1 MMKTGSTLIKLAKH
15 KVDSVQMLIS
25 AAERTREDIERK
37 KGDLLVSEKRERTR
51 AEADPGMMGHWVA
64 YSQVLVAQRANLE
77 ASLVGVEEQL
87 EALRGDLQAA
97 FEQQKKFEML
107 EERRVSRT
115 NTSKAKREQAFLDE
129 AALIRAARRNIA

>member
-1 MMKTGSTLIKLAKH
+1 MKTGSTLIKLAKH

-37 KGDLLVSEKRERTR
+37 KGDLLISEKRERAR
-51 AEADPGMMGHWVA
+51 AEADPAMMSHWVA

-97 FEQQKKFEML
+97 FEEQKKFEML

-115 NTSKAKREQAFLDE
+115 NASKAKREQAFLDE
-129 AALIRAARRNIA
+129 AAMIRAAKRNTA

>member
-1 MMKTGSTLIKLAKH
+1 MKTGSTLIKLAKH

-37 KGDLLVSEKRERTR
+37 KADLLVAEKRERTR
-51 AEADPGMMGHWVA
+51 AEADPAMMGHWVA

-87 EALRGDLQAA
+87 EALRGDMQAA
-97 FEQQKKFEML
+97 FEEQKKFEML

-115 NTSKAKREQAFLDE
+115 NASKAKREQAFLDE
-129 AALIRAARRNIA
+129 AAMIRAAKRHSA

>member
-1 MMKTGSTLIKLAKH
+1 MKTGSTLIKLAKH

-37 KGDLLVSEKRERTR
+37 KADLLVAEKRERAR
-51 AEADPGMMGHWVA
+51 AEADPAMMSHWVA

-97 FEQQKKFEML
+97 FEEQKKFEML

-115 NTSKAKREQAFLDE
+115 NASKAKCEQAFLDE
-129 AALIRAARRNIA
+129 AAMIRAAKRHSA

>member
-1 MMKTGSTLIKLAKH
+1 MKTGSTLIKLAKH

-37 KGDLLVSEKRERTR
+37 KADLLVAEKRERAR
-51 AEADPGMMGHWVA
+51 AEADPAMMSHWVA

-97 FEQQKKFEML
+97 FEEQKKFEML
-107 EERRVSRT
+107 EERRLIRADA
-115 NTSKAKREQAFLDE
+115 SKAKLEQAFLDE
-129 AALIRAARRNIA
+129 AAMIRAAKRHTA

>member
-1 MMKTGSTLIKLAKH
+1 MKTGSTLIKLAKH

-37 KGDLLVSEKRERTR
+37 KGDLLISEKRERTR
-51 AEADPGMMGHWVA
+51 AEADPSMMSHWVA
-64 YSQVLVAQRANLE
+64 YAQVLVAQRANLQ

-97 FEQQKKFEML
+97 FEEQKKFEML

-115 NTSKAKREQAFLDE
+115 NASKAKREQAFLDE
-129 AALIRAARRNIA
+129 AAMIRAAKRNTA

>member
-1 MMKTGSTLIKLAKH
+1 MKTGSTLIKLAKH

-37 KGDLLVSEKRERTR
+37 KADLLVAEKRERAR
-51 AEADPGMMGHWVA
+51 AEADPAMMGHWVA

-77 ASLVGVEEQL
+77 ASLLGVEEQL
-87 EALRGDLQAA
+87 EALRNDLQAA
-97 FEQQKKFEML
+97 FEEQKKFEML

-115 NTSKAKREQAFLDE
+115 NASKAKREQAFLDE
-129 AALIRAARRNIA
+129 AAMIRAAKRQSA

>member
-1 MMKTGSTLIKLAKH
+1 MRTGTTLIKLAKH

-37 KGDLLVSEKRERTR
+37 KADLLVAEKRELAR
-51 AEADPGMMGHWVA
+51 AEADPAMMGHWVA

-87 EALRGDLQAA
+87 EALRGDLQIA
-97 FEQQKKFEML
+97 FEEQKKFEML
-107 EERRVSRT
+107 EERRLSRT
-115 NTSKAKREQAFLDE
+115 KASRGKLEQAFLDE
-129 AALIRAARRNIA
+129 AALIRAAKRHTA

>member
-1 MMKTGSTLIKLAKH
+1 MKTGSTLIKLAKH

-37 KGDLLVSEKRERTR
+37 KADLLVAEKRERAR
-51 AEADPGMMGHWVA
+51 AEADPAMMGHWVA
-64 YSQVLVAQRANLE
+64 YSQVLVAQRANLD

-97 FEQQKKFEML
+97 FEEQKKFEML
-107 EERRVSRT
+107 EERRLSRT
-115 NTSKAKREQAFLDE
+115 NASKAKREQAFLDE
-129 AALIRAARRNIA
+129 AAMIRAAKRHSA

>member
-1 MMKTGSTLIKLAKH
+1 MKTGSTLIKLAKH

-37 KGDLLVSEKRERTR
+37 KADLLVAEKRERAR
-51 AEADPGMMGHWVA
+51 AEADPAMMSHWVA

-87 EALRGDLQAA
+87 EALRSDLQAA
-97 FEQQKKFEML
+97 FEEQKKFEML

-115 NTSKAKREQAFLDE
+115 NATKAKREQAFLDE
-129 AALIRAARRNIA
+129 AAMIRAAKRHTA

>member
-1 MMKTGSTLIKLAKH
+1 MKTGSTLIKLAKH

-37 KGDLLVSEKRERTR
+37 KADLLVAEKRERAR
-51 AEADPGMMGHWVA
+51 AEADPAMMGHWVA
-64 YSQVLVAQRANLE
+64 YSQVLVAQRANLD

-97 FEQQKKFEML
+97 FEEQKKFEML
-107 EERRVSRT
+107 EERRLSRT
-115 NTSKAKREQAFLDE
+115 NASKAKREQAFLDE
-129 AALIRAARRNIA
+129 AAMIRAAKRYSA

>member
-1 MMKTGSTLIKLAKH
+1 MKTGSTLIKLAKH

-37 KGDLLVSEKRERTR
+37 KGDLLISEKRESAR
-51 AEADPGMMGHWVA
+51 AEADPAMMSHWVA
-64 YSQVLVAQRANLE
+64 YSQVLVAQSANLE

-87 EALRGDLQAA
+87 EALRGDLRAA
-97 FEQQKKFEML
+97 FEEQKKFEML

-115 NTSKAKREQAFLDE
+115 KVSKAKREQAFLDE
-129 AALIRAARRNIA
+129 AAMIRAAKRNFA

>member
-1 MMKTGSTLIKLAKH
+1 MKTGSTLIKLAKH

-37 KGDLLVSEKRERTR
+37 KADLLVAEKRERGR
-51 AEADPGMMGHWVA
+51 AEADPAMMGHWVA

-87 EALRGDLQAA
+87 EALRTDLQAA
-97 FEQQKKFEML
+97 FEEQKKFEML

-115 NTSKAKREQAFLDE
+115 NASKAKREQAFLDE
-129 AALIRAARRNIA
+129 AAMIRAAKRHSA

>member
-1 MMKTGSTLIKLAKH
+1 MKTGSTLIKLAKH

-37 KGDLLVSEKRERTR
+37 KSDLLVAEKRERAR
-51 AEADPGMMGHWVA
+51 AEADPAMMGHWVA

-97 FEQQKKFEML
+97 FEEQKKFEML

-115 NTSKAKREQAFLDE
+115 NASKAKREQAFLDE
-129 AALIRAARRNIA
+129 AAMIRAAKRHSA

>member
-1 MMKTGSTLIKLAKH
+1 MKTGSTLIKLAKH

-37 KGDLLVSEKRERTR
+37 KADLLVAEKRERAR
-51 AEADPGMMGHWVA
+51 AEADPAMMSHWVA

-97 FEQQKKFEML
+97 FEEQKKFEML

-115 NTSKAKREQAFLDE
+115 NASKAKREQAFLDE
-129 AALIRAARRNIA
+129 AAMIRAAKRHSA

>member
-1 MMKTGSTLIKLAKH
+1 MKTGSTLIKLAKH

-37 KGDLLVSEKRERTR
+37 KADLLVAEKRERAR
-51 AEADPGMMGHWVA
+51 AEADPAMMSHWVA

-97 FEQQKKFEML
+97 FEEQKKFEML

-115 NTSKAKREQAFLDE
+115 NATKAKREQAFLDE
-129 AALIRAARRNIA
+129 AAMIRAAKRHTA

>member
-1 MMKTGSTLIKLAKH
+1 MKTGSTLIKLAKH

-37 KGDLLVSEKRERTR
+37 KGDLLISEKRERAR
-51 AEADPGMMGHWVA
+51 AEADPSMMSHWVA

-97 FEQQKKFEML
+97 FEEQKKFEML

-115 NTSKAKREQAFLDE
+115 NASKANREQAFLDE
-129 AALIRAARRNIA
+129 AAMIRAAKRNIA